1 MTEKE
6 KNEIKKAWLAEYR
19 ESMNKTR
26 SLSEELQRWKD
37 IAERVNQSLNP
48 APAGGGG
55 SDKIGRAAVMIA
67 DLQRSIEEEI
77 CIAERKRAERIKAIE
92 AVRNTRYRTVLRMYY
107 ISGMSFFKISCILG
121 KSERNIQDIHKKAIK
136 QVKIDGQD

>member
-6 KNEIKKAWLAEYR
+6 KNEIKKAWLSGYR
-19 ESMNKTR
+19 ESMNRIKA
-26 SLSEELQRWKD
+26 LSEELQRWKD

-48 APAGGGG
+48 APPSGAGT
-55 SDKIGRAAVMIA
+55 DKIRREAVMIA
-67 DLQRSIEEEI
+67 DLQRSIVEEI

-136 QVKIDGQD
+136 QVKIDGQN

>member
-19 ESMNKTR
+19 ESINRIKA
-26 SLSEELQRWKD
+26 LLEELQRWKD

-48 APAGGGG
+48 APPSGGG

-67 DLQRSIEEEI
+67 DLQRSIEAEIQEAEE
-77 CIAERKRAERIKAIE
+77 KRTSRIKSIE
-92 AVRNTRYRTVLRMYY
+92 SIRNTRYRTVLRMYY
-107 ISGMSFFKISCILG
+107 ISGMSFFKISCVLG

-136 QVKIDGQD
+136 QVQIDSQN

>member
-6 KNEIKKAWLAEYR
+6 KNEIKKAWLSGYR
-19 ESMNKTR
+19 ESMNRIKA
-26 SLSEELQRWKD
+26 LSEELQRWKD

-48 APAGGGG
+48 APPSGGG

-67 DLQRSIEEEI
+67 DLQRSIEAEIQEAEE
-77 CIAERKRAERIKAIE
+77 KRTARIKSIE
-92 AVRNTRYRTVLRMYY
+92 SIRNTRYRTVLRMYY

-121 KSERNIQDIHKKAIK
+121 KSERNIQDIHKKAIR
-136 QVKIDGQD
+136 QVQIDGQN